1 MNDNVSITRTE
12 PLDIRKVF
20 RSKSPKIARIIPD
33 FIYRYLDRIVH
44 VDELN
49 KILKDHGEKVDA
61 EFIKATIEYFNVKID
76 VEGKENI
83 PASGR
88 YIFAS
93 NHPLGGFDGIL
104 LMNIV
109 SHYYAGFKFLVNDLL
124 MNLTNIRGLFVPI
137 NKHGSLGLQSAVL
150 IENALRSD
158 NQILT
163 FPAGLVSRKINGRIL
178 DLPWKKS
185 FILQSIT
192 YKRDIIPVHFSGSNS
207 NFFYKLANFRKFI
220 GIRANIE
227 MFYLVDETFQ
237 HRNKHFTVK
246 FGSPIPWQ
254 TFDKSKSPVKWAKWV
269 KERAYELDDVHD
281 IPL

>member
-1 MNDNVSITRTE
+1 MNDNASKTRTE

-49 KILKDHGEKVDA
+49 KILKDHGDKVDS

-76 VEGKENI
+76 VEGTEKI

-104 LMNIV
+104 LMHIV
-109 SHYYAGFKFLVNDLL
+109 GQYYSGFKFLVNDLL

-137 NKHGSLGLQSAVL
+137 NKHGSLGAQSAVL

-158 NQILT
+158 DQILT
-163 FPAGLVSRKINGRIL
+163 FPAGLVSRKIKGRIL
-178 DLPWKKS
+178 DLTWKKS
-185 FILQSIT
+185 FILQTIT

-207 NFFYKLANFRKFI
+207 NFFYKLANFRKSI
-220 GIRANIE
+220 GIKANIE

-246 FGSPIPWQ
+246 FGPPIPWQ
-254 TFDKSKSPVKWAKWV
+254 TFDKSRSPVKWAKWV
-269 KERAYELDDVHD
+269 KERVYELDDVHD